1 MFLKVMKKVPMGW
14 PLAGEEQNVDDVA
27 IKVAVMWVKSER
39 YMETGWRR
47 PDPGG
52 TGVLLQMTIE
62 TQIRMKPDLVVQA
75 CNPLNPVT

>member
-1 MFLKVMKKVPMGW
+1 MFLKVIKKVPMGW
-14 PLAGEEQNVDDVA
+14 PLAGEEQNADDVA

-52 TGVLLQMTIE
+52 NRSASADDNRNSNKDEARSGSTGLQST
-62 TQIRMKPDLVVQA
+62 
-75 CNPLNPVT
+75 